1 MIEPALAV
9 IVAVP
14 MPAPVASP
22 VPLTVAKLVSEEDQ
36 VTLPVMSCWLLSEYV
51 PVAVNCCVPLTN
63 MDGPAGVT
71 AIETSAGLTVRL
83 CGY

>member
-1 MIEPALAV
+1 MLTFPAAT
-9 IVAVP
+9 
-14 MPAPVASP
+14 PVASP
-22 VPLTVAKLVSEEDQ
+22 VPRTVAKLVSEEDQ